1 MTVYLFHE
9 WYSERSNFIVSE
21 QKAAMSI
28 RALPKPVFVEQQEP
42 EPFIPE
48 VIPKN
53 ARDAEADANEE
64 IPDLPDP
71 DVEDV
76 SLLSIRTLPKPDYVE
91 QQEPDPFKPEIIPKN
106 ASDADADADADA
118 SEEIPD
124 LPPPDTEDVSLLSYH

>member
-9 WYSERSNFIVSE
+9 WYSARSNFIVSE
-21 QKAAMSI
+21 QKAAMSV

-48 VIPKN
+48 VIPMN
-53 ARDAEADANEE
+53 ARGAEADADEE

-91 QQEPDPFKPEIIPKN
+91 QQQPDPFKPEIIPEN
-106 ASDADADADADA
+106 AHDADAG
-118 SEEIPD
+118 EEIPD